1 MTDTNRLKLLNDAL
15 DQFAVD
21 RDWDQFHNPKNLCMA
36 LSGEVGELIEHFQW
50 LTPEQSERLS
60 DEKLA
65 AVTAEM
71 ADVYLYLIRLA
82 QKLDVDLVDAA
93 FEKIAVN
100 ARKYPAERVRGSAK
114 KYTEYDKPS

>member
-93 FEKIAVN
+93 FKKIAVN